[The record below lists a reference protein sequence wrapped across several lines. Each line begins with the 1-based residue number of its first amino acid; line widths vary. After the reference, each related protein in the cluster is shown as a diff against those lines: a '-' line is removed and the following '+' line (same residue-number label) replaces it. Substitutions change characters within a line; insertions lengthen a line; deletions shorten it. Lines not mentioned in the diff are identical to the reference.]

1 MKSPNGDGAKG
12 LYYSVLYT
20 SQPTNWEE
28 LMHKTKPYVI
38 SKNVV
43 YEAFLRVKANKGS
56 AGIDEQSIAEF
67 EENLKDNLYK
77 IWNRMSSGSYFPP
90 AVKAVEIPKKAGGTR
105 TLGIPTVADRI
116 AQMTVKLYF
125 EPSVEPFFHEDSYG
139 YRPKKSAIQALE
151 ITRKRCW
158 KYNWVLEFD
167 IKGLFDNI
175 DHDLLMRA
183 VEKHTKVEWIKLYIK
198 RWLKAP
204 FQTNKGIKERTSG
217 TPQGGV
223 ISPVLANLFL
233 HYTFDKWMEINH
245 PNNPFARYAD
255 DAVIHCK
262 TEEEAKK
269 LLESLNKRMNIC
281 KLELHPTKTKII
293 YCKDADR
300 KEEHENISFDF
311 LGYTFRPRLSKNR
324 WGKHFVNFTPAIS
337 NKSKKSIRQK
347 VRSWKLQL
355 KAYKEL
361 FDLSMM
367 FNSAIQGWIN
377 YYGKFYKSEMYSSLR
392 HINKALIM
400 WARKKYK
407 RLARHKKNAERF
419 MGRIAIQ
426 NPKLFKHWELGIKPT
441 AE

>member
-1 MKSPNGDGAKG
+1 
-12 LYYSVLYT
+12 
-20 SQPTNWEE
+20 
-28 LMHKTKPYVI
+28 MHKTKPYEI
-38 SKNVV
+38 SKKIV

-56 AGIDEQSIAEF
+56 AGIDEQSIEEF
-67 EENLKDNLYK
+67 ERNLKDNLYK
-77 IWNRMSSGSYFPP
+77 VWNRMSSGCYFPP

-125 EPSVEPFFHEDSYG
+125 EPMVEPIFHEDSYG
-139 YRPKKSAIQALE
+139 YRPKKSAIQAIE

-175 DHDLLMRA
+175 DHEFLMRA
-183 VEKHTKVEWIKLYIK
+183 VEKHTDLEWVKLYIK
-198 RWLKAP
+198 RWLTAP
-204 FQTNKGIKERTSG
+204 FQTKEGIQERTSG

-233 HYTFDKWMEINH
+233 HYTFDKWMTINH
-245 PNNPFARYAD
+245 LSNPFARYAD

-262 TEEEAKK
+262 TKEEAKK
-269 LLESLNKRMNIC
+269 VLKSLNERMNQC
-281 KLELHPTKTKII
+281 KLELHPSKTKIV

-300 KEEHENISFDF
+300 KEEHDNIAFDF

-337 NKSKKSIRQK
+337 NKSKKSIQQK
-347 VRSWKLQL
+347 VRDWKLQL
-355 KAYKEL
+355 KADKEL
-361 FDLSMM
+361 IDLSNM
-367 FNSAIQGWIN
+367 FNSVIQGWIN

-400 WARKKYK
+400 WARRKYK
-407 RLARHKKNAERF
+407 KLSRHKKRAEHF
-419 MGRIAIQ
+419 LGRISKQ
-426 NPKLFKHWELGIKPT
+426 NPKLFKHWDIGIKPM

>member
-1 MKSPNGDGAKG
+1 
-12 LYYSVLYT
+12 
-20 SQPTNWEE
+20 
-28 LMHKTKPYVI
+28 MHKTKPYVI

-56 AGIDEQSIAEF
+56 AGIDEQSIEEF
-67 EENLKDNLYK
+67 EGNLKDNLYK
-77 IWNRMSSGSYFPP
+77 IWNRMLSGSYFPP

-105 TLGIPTVADRI
+105 TLGIPTVSDRI

-183 VEKHTKVEWIKLYIK
+183 VEKHTNVEWIKVYIK

-223 ISPVLANLFL
+223 ISPVLSNLFL

-311 LGYTFRPRLSKNR
+311 LGYTFRPRRSKNR
-324 WGKHFVNFTPAIS
+324 WGKYFVNFTPAIS

-347 VRSWKLQL
+347 VRGWKLQL
-355 KAYKEL
+355 KANKKL

-392 HINKALIM
+392 HVNKALIM

-407 RLARHKKNAERF
+407 KLARHKKNAERF

>member
-1 MKSPNGDGAKG
+1 
-12 LYYSVLYT
+12 
-20 SQPTNWEE
+20 
-28 LMHKTKPYVI
+28 
-38 SKNVV
+38 
-43 YEAFLRVKANKGS
+43 
-56 AGIDEQSIAEF
+56 
-67 EENLKDNLYK
+67 
-77 IWNRMSSGSYFPP
+77 MSSGSYFPP
-90 AVKAVEIPKKAGGTR
+90 AVKAVEIPKKDGGTR

-125 EPSVEPFFHEDSYG
+125 EPLVEPFFHEDSYG
-139 YRPKKSAIQALE
+139 YRPKKSAIQAIE

-175 DHDLLMRA
+175 DHELLMKA
-183 VEKHTKVEWIKLYIK
+183 VEKHTQVEWIKLYIK
-198 RWLKAP
+198 RWLIAP
-204 FQTNKGIKERTSG
+204 FQTEVGIEERTSG

-233 HYTFDKWMEINH
+233 HYTFDKWMFIYH

-262 TEEEAKK
+262 TEKEAKE
-269 LLESLNKRMNIC
+269 LLESLNLRMNEC
-281 KLELHPTKTKII
+281 KLELHPVKTKIV
-293 YCKDADR
+293 YCKDVDR
-300 KEEHENISFDF
+300 KEDYENIAFDF
-311 LGYTFRPRLSKNR
+311 LGFTFRPRLSKNR

-347 VRSWKLQL
+347 VREWKLQL
-355 KAYKEL
+355 KAEKEL
-361 FDLSMM
+361 LDLSKM

-377 YYGKFYKSEMYSSLR
+377 YYGKFYKSEMYPTLR

-400 WARKKYK
+400 WARRKYK
-407 RLARHKKNAERF
+407 RLAKHKRKAEHF
-419 MGRIAIQ
+419 MGRIAKQ
-426 NPKLFKHWELGIKPT
+426 NPKLFKHWDIGVMPS

>member
-1 MKSPNGDGAKG
+1 
-12 LYYSVLYT
+12 
-20 SQPTNWEE
+20 
-28 LMHKTKPYVI
+28 MHKTKPYAI

-43 YEAFLRVKANKGS
+43 YDAFLRVKANRGS
-56 AGIDEQSIAEF
+56 AGIDGQSIAEF

-77 IWNRMSSGSYFPP
+77 LWNRMSSGSYFPP
-90 AVKAVEIPKKAGGTR
+90 AVKAVEIPKKDGGIR

-116 AQMTVKLYF
+116 AQMTVKMYF
-125 EPSVEPFFHEDSYG
+125 EPLVEPYFHEDSYG
-139 YRPKKSAIQALE
+139 YRPGKSAIQALE
-151 ITRKRCW
+151 ITRRRCW
-158 KYNWVLEFD
+158 KYDWVLEFD

-175 DHDLLMRA
+175 DHELLMKA
-183 VEKHTKVEWIKLYIK
+183 VEKHTQSEWVRLYIK

-204 FQTNKGIKERTSG
+204 FQTKEGLKERTSG

-233 HYTFDKWMEINH
+233 HYTFDKWMAIYQPH
-245 PNNPFARYAD
+245 NPFARYAD
-255 DAVIHCK
+255 DAVIHCQ
-262 TEEEAKK
+262 TEAGAKK
-269 LLESLNKRMNIC
+269 LLQSLNKRMNDC
-281 KLELHPTKTKII
+281 KLELHPIKTKIV

-300 KEEHENISFDF
+300 KSEYENTSFDF

-324 WGKHFVNFTPAIS
+324 WGKHFVNFSPAIS

-347 VRSWKLQL
+347 VRTWNLQL
-355 KAYKEL
+355 KAEKEIE
-361 FDLSMM
+361 DLSYM

-400 WARKKYK
+400 WARRKYK
-407 RLARHKKNAERF
+407 RLAKHKKRAERF
-419 MGRIAIQ
+419 VGRIAKR
-426 NPKLFKHWELGIKPT
+426 NPRLFKHWDIGIKPT

>member
-1 MKSPNGDGAKG
+1 
-12 LYYSVLYT
+12 
-20 SQPTNWEE
+20 
-28 LMHKTKPYVI
+28 MHKTKPYVI
-38 SKNVV
+38 SKNIV

-67 EENLKDNLYK
+67 EGNLKDNLYK

-105 TLGIPTVADRI
+105 TLGIPTVSDRI

-204 FQTNKGIKERTSG
+204 FQTKEGIIERTSG

-233 HYTFDKWMEINH
+233 HYTFDKWMAINH

-262 TEEEAKK
+262 TEEEAKM

-300 KEEHENISFDF
+300 KEEHEHISFDF
-311 LGYTFRPRLSKNR
+311 LGYTFRPRRSKNR
-324 WGKHFVNFTPAIS
+324 WGKYFVNFTPAIS

-347 VRSWKLQL
+347 VRGWKLQL
-355 KAYKEL
+355 KANKEL

-377 YYGKFYKSEMYSSLR
+377 YYGKFYKSEMYASLR
-392 HINKALIM
+392 HINKALII

-407 RLARHKKNAERF
+407 KLARHKKNAERF

>member
-1 MKSPNGDGAKG
+1 MK
-12 LYYSVLYT
+12 
-20 SQPTNWEE
+20 
-28 LMHKTKPYVI
+28 KTKPYAI
-38 SKNVV
+38 SKNIV
-43 YEAFLRVKANKGS
+43 YEAFLRVKANRGS
-56 AGIDEQSIAEF
+56 AGIDDESIEEF
-67 EENLKDNLYK
+67 ELNLKDNLYK
-77 IWNRMSSGSYFPP
+77 LWNRMSSGSYFPP
-90 AVKAVEIPKKAGGTR
+90 AVKAVDIPKKAGGTR

-116 AQMTVKLYF
+116 AQMTAKLYF
-125 EPSVEPFFHEDSYG
+125 EPTVEPFFHEDSYG
-139 YRPKKSAIQALE
+139 YRPGKSAIQAIE

-158 KYNWVLEFD
+158 RYNWVLEFD

-183 VEKHTKVEWIKLYIK
+183 VEKHTQNKWLKLYIR

-204 FQTNKGIKERTSG
+204 FHTKEGIIERTSG

-233 HYTFDKWMEINH
+233 HYAFDKWMSIHH

-262 TEEEAKK
+262 TEDEAKK
-269 LLESLNKRMNIC
+269 VLESLNKRMNEC
-281 KLELHPTKTKII
+281 KLELHPTKTRIV

-347 VRSWKLQL
+347 VRDWKLQL
-355 KAYKEL
+355 KAEKEL
-361 FDLSMM
+361 IDLSMM
-367 FNSAIQGWIN
+367 FNSVIRGWIN
-377 YYGKFYKSEMYSSLR
+377 YYGKFYKSEMYSTLR

-407 RLARHKKNAERF
+407 RFARHKKRAEHF
-419 MGRIAIQ
+419 LGRIAKQ
-426 NPKLFKHWELGIKPT
+426 NPKLFKHWEIGIKPT

>member
-1 MKSPNGDGAKG
+1 
-12 LYYSVLYT
+12 
-20 SQPTNWEE
+20 
-28 LMHKTKPYVI
+28 MHKTKPYVI

>member
-1 MKSPNGDGAKG
+1 
-12 LYYSVLYT
+12 
-20 SQPTNWEE
+20 
-28 LMHKTKPYVI
+28 MHKTKPYVI
-38 SKNVV
+38 SKNIV

-56 AGIDEQSIAEF
+56 AGIDEQSIEEF
-67 EENLKDNLYK
+67 EGNLKDNLYK
-77 IWNRMSSGSYFPP
+77 VWNRMTSGSYFPP

-183 VEKHTKVEWIKLYIK
+183 VEKHTQVKWIKLYIK
-198 RWLKAP
+198 RWLRAP
-204 FQTNKGIKERTSG
+204 FKTEKGIRERISG

-233 HYTFDKWMEINH
+233 HYAFDKWMTIYH

-262 TEEEAKK
+262 TEDEAKK
-269 LLESLNKRMNIC
+269 LLESLNKRMNEC
-281 KLELHPTKTKII
+281 KLELHPTKTRIA

-300 KEEHENISFDF
+300 KENHENIAFDF
-311 LGYTFRPRLSKNR
+311 LGYTFRPRLSMNR
-324 WGKHFVNFTPAIS
+324 WGKSFVNFTPAIS

-347 VRSWKLQL
+347 IRDWKLQL
-355 KAYKEL
+355 KAEKEL
-361 FDLSMM
+361 IDLSKM
-367 FNSAIQGWIN
+367 FNSVIQGWIN

-392 HINKALIM
+392 HINKALII
-400 WARKKYK
+400 WARRKYK
-407 RLARHKKNAERF
+407 RLARHKKKAEHF
-419 MGRIAIQ
+419 LGRIAKQ
-426 NPKLFKHWELGIKPT
+426 NPKLFKHWDIGIQPT

>member
-1 MKSPNGDGAKG
+1 
-12 LYYSVLYT
+12 
-20 SQPTNWEE
+20 
-28 LMHKTKPYVI
+28 MHKTKPYAI
-38 SKNVV
+38 SKKIVF
-43 YEAFLRVKANKGS
+43 EAFNRVKANKGS
-56 AGIDEQSIAEF
+56 AGIDEQSLDEF
-67 EENLKDNLYK
+67 ERNLKDNLYK

-90 AVKAVEIPKKAGGTR
+90 AVKAVEIPKKGGGIR

-125 EPSVEPFFHEDSYG
+125 EPLVEPFFHDDSYG
-139 YRPKKSAIQALE
+139 YRPKKSAIQAIE
-151 ITRKRCW
+151 KTRKRCW

-175 DHDLLMRA
+175 DHELLMRA
-183 VEKHTKVEWIKLYIK
+183 VDKHTDIDWVRLYIK

-204 FQTNKGIKERTSG
+204 FQTNEGIKERTSG

-233 HYTFDKWMEINH
+233 HYAFDKWMAINH
-245 PNNPFARYAD
+245 PSNPFARYAD

-262 TEEEAKK
+262 TEEEAKNVLK
-269 LLESLNKRMNIC
+269 SLTERLNEC
-281 KLELHPTKTKII
+281 KLALHPSKTKIV
-293 YCKDADR
+293 YCKDTDR
-300 KEEHENISFDF
+300 KEDHENIAFDF

-337 NKSKKSIRQK
+337 NKSKKSIQQK
-347 VRSWKLQL
+347 VRDWKLQL
-355 KAYKEL
+355 KADKEL
-361 FDLSMM
+361 IDLSNM
-367 FNSAIQGWIN
+367 FNSVIQGWIN

-400 WARKKYK
+400 WARRKYK
-407 RLARHKKNAERF
+407 KLSRHKRRAEHF
-419 MGRIAIQ
+419 LGRISKQ
-426 NPKLFKHWELGIKPT
+426 NPKLFKHWDIGIKPT

>member
-1 MKSPNGDGAKG
+1 
-12 LYYSVLYT
+12 
-20 SQPTNWEE
+20 
-28 LMHKTKPYVI
+28 MHKTKPYVI
-38 SKNVV
+38 SKNIV

-56 AGIDEQSIAEF
+56 AGIDEQSIEEF
-67 EENLKDNLYK
+67 EGNLKDNLYK

-105 TLGIPTVADRI
+105 TLGIPTVSDRI

-183 VEKHTKVEWIKLYIK
+183 VEKHTKVEWIKLYIN

-204 FQTNKGIKERTSG
+204 FQTNTGIKERTSG

-281 KLELHPTKTKII
+281 KLELHPTKTKVI

-311 LGYTFRPRLSKNR
+311 LGYTFRPRRSMNR
-324 WGKHFVNFTPAIS
+324 WGKYFVNFTPAIS

-347 VRSWKLQL
+347 VRGWKLQL
-355 KAYKEL
+355 KANKEL

-407 RLARHKKNAERF
+407 RLARHKKKRGTFYGQDCYSEF
-419 MGRIAIQ
+419 
-426 NPKLFKHWELGIKPT
+426 
-441 AE
+441 

>member
-1 MKSPNGDGAKG
+1 
-12 LYYSVLYT
+12 
-20 SQPTNWEE
+20 
-28 LMHKTKPYVI
+28 MHKTKPYVI

-56 AGIDEQSIAEF
+56 AGIDEQSIEEF
-67 EENLKDNLYK
+67 EGNLKDNLYK

-105 TLGIPTVADRI
+105 TLGIPTVSDRI

-183 VEKHTKVEWIKLYIK
+183 VEKHTNVEWIKVYIK
-198 RWLKAP
+198 RWIKAP

-233 HYTFDKWMEINH
+233 HYTFDKWMAINH

-311 LGYTFRPRLSKNR
+311 LGYTFRPRRSKNR
-324 WGKHFVNFTPAIS
+324 WGKYFVNFTPAIS

-347 VRSWKLQL
+347 VRGWKLQL
-355 KAYKEL
+355 KANKEL

-392 HINKALIM
+392 HINKALNM

-407 RLARHKKNAERF
+407 KLARHKKNAERF

>member
-1 MKSPNGDGAKG
+1 
-12 LYYSVLYT
+12 
-20 SQPTNWEE
+20 
-28 LMHKTKPYVI
+28 MHKTKPYVI
-38 SKNVV
+38 SKNIV

-56 AGIDEQSIAEF
+56 AGIDEQSIEEF

-183 VEKHTKVEWIKLYIK
+183 VEKHTQVKWIMLYIK
-198 RWLKAP
+198 RWLRAP
-204 FQTNKGIKERTSG
+204 FQTEKGIRERISG

-233 HYTFDKWMEINH
+233 HYAFDKWMTIYH
-245 PNNPFARYAD
+245 PSNPFARYAD
-255 DAVIHCK
+255 DAVIHCE
-262 TEEEAKK
+262 TEDEAKK
-269 LLESLNKRMNIC
+269 LLESLNKRMNEC
-281 KLELHPTKTKII
+281 KLELHPTKTRIV

-300 KEEHENISFDF
+300 KENHENIAFDF
-311 LGYTFRPRLSKNR
+311 LGYTFRPRLSMNR
-324 WGKHFVNFTPAIS
+324 WGKSFVNFTPAIS
-337 NKSKKSIRQK
+337 NKSKKLIRQK
-347 VRSWKLQL
+347 VRDWKLQL
-355 KAYKEL
+355 KAEKEL
-361 FDLSMM
+361 IDLSKM
-367 FNSAIQGWIN
+367 FNSVIQGWIN
-377 YYGKFYKSEMYSSLR
+377 YYGKFYKSEMYFSLR

-400 WARKKYK
+400 WARRKYK
-407 RLARHKKNAERF
+407 RLARHKKKAEHF
-419 MGRIAIQ
+419 LGRIAKQ
-426 NPKLFKHWELGIKPT
+426 NPKLFKHWDIGIQPT